1 VCALMLD
8 PSLVLSTRT
17 TSDVHESVMTQSEPI
32 FLPGTF
38 FELVQ
43 EQQFGHRAFKFF
55 RPGPAQPTEAY
66 ADHEESLAR
75 ATSWILEEPRI
86 GPWRAAPFF
95 EAEHIELRVRDE
107 VIRSILE
114 EEWAFLQGQSW
125 LASRIR
131 RPFRKFIDGGAAAV
145 EFGREAFDLLARRT
159 LKIPAVED
167 VPPALTPEKRLRA
180 VAKWAAVG
188 VPGVAS
194 SIFPVLTPIAPAVAG
209 YFLLFDP

>member
-1 VCALMLD
+1 MLD

-32 FLPGTF
+32 FLPGT
-38 FELVQ
+38 
-43 EQQFGHRAFKFF
+43 
-55 RPGPAQPTEAY
+55 
-66 ADHEESLAR
+66 
-75 ATSWILEEPRI
+75 
-86 GPWRAAPFF
+86 FF